1 MKVGFTFRKNENY
14 YLCAVVFIFCF
25 YGRTEFE

>member
-14 YLCAVVFIFCF
+14 YLCTVSGIYFLFLWKD
-25 YGRTEFE
+25 